1 MSMNEAFALIDWL
14 MAGVA
19 VLTVIGFILMARW
32 RH

>member
-14 MAGVA
+14 MAGLV
-19 VLTVIGFILMARW
+19 VLTVLGFILMARG